1 MSTYSTLHADR
12 RSLPYFPE
20 DRAYYSTSSRLAQ
33 WTPDHRGRSITY
45 QHPPPLSIRGMLIIL
60 ALRSPI
66 ILPRPTGLYHLRPI
80 SNHPA
85 ALQQLHPASSTAV
98 STYTPPF
105 TRPAS
110 RTPVSDA
117 YSTPYADTNT
127 TSPESSA
134 SAPPTAVKEEQ
145 PDDDGFIMD
154 LPFAPLQMLAPPTE
168 VPLRAT
174 QASARMRRMMGVFR
188 LNPFAMHARGG
199 PRRPRRPGPAAR
211 HARSTRHR
219 RSSSSS
225 WSLRP
230 RNPPKVEEPGYSSLD
245 ATHLRAAENPPKVE
259 APECS
264 SLDAAHL
271 RAFATHLRAFS
282 PDFKLDASQQHHEP
296 ESNWEL
302 GYSSMPSFDPV
313 SAYPR
318 ALHPRQTEPRPPPRP
333 YFSSGS
339 DFLV

>member
-1 MSTYSTLHADR
+1 
-12 RSLPYFPE
+12 
-20 DRAYYSTSSRLAQ
+20 
-33 WTPDHRGRSITY
+33 
-45 QHPPPLSIRGMLIIL
+45 
-60 ALRSPI
+60 
-66 ILPRPTGLYHLRPI
+66 
-80 SNHPA
+80 
-85 ALQQLHPASSTAV
+85 
-98 STYTPPF
+98 
-105 TRPAS
+105 
-110 RTPVSDA
+110 
-117 YSTPYADTNT
+117 
-127 TSPESSA
+127 
-134 SAPPTAVKEEQ
+134 VKEEQ

-199 PRRPRRPGPAAR
+199 RGVLAPWAGGEARPLDEAPQIFEFQLELAAE
-211 HARSTRHR
+211 
-219 RSSSSS
+219 
-225 WSLRP
+225 
-230 RNPPKVEEPGYSSLD
+230 NPPKVEEPGYSSLD

-318 ALHPRQTEPRPPPRP
+318 ALHPRQVSIN
-333 YFSSGS
+333 Y
-339 DFLV
+339 

>member
-1 MSTYSTLHADR
+1 MGVHSRVDFLFFPCASVMSTYSTLHADR

-20 DRAYYSTSSRLAQ
+20 DRAHYSTSGRLAQ
-33 WTPDHRGRSITY
+33 WTPEPSRTPHYIPTPASFVNPWNAVNFTCQFEYNSRSA
-45 QHPPPLSIRGMLIIL
+45 L
-60 ALRSPI
+60 AD
-66 ILPRPTGLYHLRPI
+66 Y
-80 SNHPA
+80 
-85 ALQQLHPASSTAV
+85 PASSHRTVPSPPYPESSRGAAATPPCLLDAV

-134 SAPPTAVKEEQ
+134 SPPPTAVKEEQ

-199 PRRPRRPGPAAR
+199 RGVLASWAGGEARPLDEAPQIFEFQLELAAEN
-211 HARSTRHR
+211 S
-219 RSSSSS
+219 
-225 WSLRP
+225 
-230 RNPPKVEEPGYSSLD
+230 PKVEEP
-245 ATHLRAAENPPKVE
+245 
-259 APECS
+259 
-264 SLDAAHL
+264 
-271 RAFATHLRAFS
+271 
-282 PDFKLDASQQHHEP
+282 
-296 ESNWEL
+296 
-302 GYSSMPSFDPV
+302 
-313 SAYPR
+313 
-318 ALHPRQTEPRPPPRP
+318 
-333 YFSSGS
+333 
-339 DFLV
+339 